1 MMKLKSFKFS
11 ERSIKAQVVTFIV
24 IAITV
29 MIFVI
34 SLVTSSWINQQ
45 YRHLMLTN
53 AMQLTEGLAKQA
65 VFSVLSGSE
74 QNAQEAME
82 QVQGFESVSAARI
95 LLENYEPFISRGE
108 FPVSVQVEHTH
119 WLTTQVSIETEEHWF
134 IISPI
139 TVRLSLAENDNSSE
153 SGTNHVSHE
162 VIGYAEVLYSKAPL
176 TEAQNQVTLLI
187 ASIGLI
193 SIVFFSVFLHLG
205 LVKLFIPLRNLSTT
219 MQLAETT
226 KEYVFAE
233 DTGAQEIKNMANSF
247 NNMMKVLQK
256 QGNDIKLHRDRLE
269 SEVKERTTEL
279 VDARDAA
286 IKASRHKSEFIAN
299 ISHELRTPIQ
309 SIIGYGELVT
319 EELEQEGKIELIND
333 MDRIANN
340 SQRLLS
346 MINSLLDLA
355 KVESGKIDVNL
366 TEVNIERLILIVRDT
381 ISPLA
386 SKNNNQFSIIQKQ
399 TISLFPTDKEK
410 LEQVLINL
418 LGNACKFTQNGEI
431 RFTVESTDSSIKFI
445 VSDTGI
451 GLSKEQ
457 QSYIFEEFRQVDAS
471 QSRKF
476 SGTGLGL
483 AISKVFIE
491 LIGGTIT
498 VESQLGSG
506 SMFVVTLP
514 IHRDNQ
520 FS

>member
-1 MMKLKSFKFS
+1 MMKLNASKFS

-34 SLVTSSWINQQ
+34 SFVTSSWINQQ

-95 LLENYEPFISRGE
+95 LLDGYEPFISRGI
-108 FPVSVQVEHTH
+108 FPESIQVEHTH
-119 WLTTQVSIETEEHWF
+119 WLSTQISIETEEYWF
-134 IISPI
+134 IISP
-139 TVRLSLAENDNSSE
+139 VMVKLALEDDESSSE
-153 SGTNHVSHE
+153 FDNNHTSHE

-176 TEAQNQVTLLI
+176 IEAQNQVTLLI
-187 ASIGLI
+187 AAIGLI
-193 SIVFFSVFLHLG
+193 SIVFFSVILHLG
-205 LVKLFIPLRNLSTT
+205 LVKLFIPLRNLSVT

-226 KEYVFAE
+226 RDYVFAE
-233 DTGAQEIKNMANSF
+233 DTGAQEIKNMANAF

-269 SEVKERTTEL
+269 SEVKERTIEL

-286 IKASRHKSEFIAN
+286 IQASRHKSEFIAN

-319 EELEQEGKIELIND
+319 EELEQEGQIELIND

-340 SQRLLS
+340 SQRLLG

-355 KVESGKIDVNL
+355 KVESGKIDVNF
-366 TEVNIERLILIVRDT
+366 TEVNIERLILTVRDT

-386 SKNNNQFSIIQKQ
+386 SKNNNQFSIIHKQ
-399 TISLFPTDKEK
+399 TMDSFPTDKEK

-431 RFTVESTDSSIKFI
+431 TFTVENSETHVKFI
-445 VSDTGI
+445 ISDTGI
-451 GLSKEQ
+451 GLSTEQ
-457 QSYIFEEFRQVDAS
+457 QSYIFEEFRQVDSS

-491 LIGGTIT
+491 LIGGTIS
-498 VESQLGSG
+498 VVSELGSG
-506 SMFVVTLP
+506 SVFVVTLP
-514 IHRDNQ
+514 IYRA
-520 FS
+520 SVK

>member
-1 MMKLKSFKFS
+1 MKFKPFKFS

-29 MIFVI
+29 MIFVL

-65 VFSVLSGSE
+65 VFSVLSRSE

-95 LLENYEPFISRGE
+95 LLENYEPFISRGI
-108 FPVSVQVEHTH
+108 FPESVQVEHTH
-119 WLTTQVSIETEEHWF
+119 WLSTQMSIETEEHWF

-139 TVRLSLAENDNSSE
+139 IVKLSLVDEESSSE
-153 SGTNHVSHE
+153 FDNNHVSHE

-176 TEAQNQVTLLI
+176 TKAQNQVTLLI
-187 ASIGLI
+187 ASIGFI
-193 SIVFFSVFLHLG
+193 SIVFFSVILHLG
-205 LVKLFIPLRNLSTT
+205 LVKLFIPLRNLSIT

-226 KEYVFAE
+226 REYVFAE
-233 DTGAQEIKNMANSF
+233 DTGAHEIRSMANAF

-269 SEVKERTTEL
+269 SEVKERTIEL

-286 IKASRHKSEFIAN
+286 IQASRHKSEFIAN

-319 EELEQEGKIELIND
+319 EELEQEGQIELIND

-340 SQRLLS
+340 SQRLLG

-355 KVESGKIDVNL
+355 KVESGKIDVNF
-366 TEVNIERLILIVRDT
+366 TEVNIERLILTVRDT

-399 TISLFPTDKEK
+399 TMDSFPTDKEK

-431 RFTVESTDSSIKFI
+431 TFIVESSERSIKFMI
-445 VSDTGI
+445 NDTGI

-457 QSYIFEEFRQVDAS
+457 QSYIFEEFRQVDSS

-491 LIGGTIT
+491 LINGTIT
-498 VESQLGSG
+498 VESELGSG
-506 SMFVVTLP
+506 SVFIVTLP
-514 IHRDNQ
+514 IYRD
-520 FS
+520 